1 MGTRRGGFGVALR
14 AQTTGPRHPLREHSQ
29 SRALGVPLAADAH
42 ADARRPLHR
51 RRSVVE
57 FTAANAKGRPEH
69 SPVVSRVKVS
79 CDGRRPR
86 ETLTRH
92 NSTCVPNSTTRF
104 VGTWK
109 NSDAFVAFFDNE
121 TKSFSRH
128 SAIPG
133 VTVAIS
139 VSRDTKNDVSIM
151 SNAKPF
157 RPQSSSSSGT
167 SGSSLK
173 P

>member
-57 FTAANAKGRPEH
+57 FTAVNAKGRPEH
-69 SPVVSRVKVS
+69 SPVDSSAQSIVRAERAKLWDVQS
-79 CDGRRPR
+79 
-86 ETLTRH
+86 
-92 NSTCVPNSTTRF
+92 STCVPNSTTRF

-133 VTVAIS
+133 VTV
-139 VSRDTKNDVSIM
+139 
-151 SNAKPF
+151 
-157 RPQSSSSSGT
+157 
-167 SGSSLK
+167 
-173 P
+173 